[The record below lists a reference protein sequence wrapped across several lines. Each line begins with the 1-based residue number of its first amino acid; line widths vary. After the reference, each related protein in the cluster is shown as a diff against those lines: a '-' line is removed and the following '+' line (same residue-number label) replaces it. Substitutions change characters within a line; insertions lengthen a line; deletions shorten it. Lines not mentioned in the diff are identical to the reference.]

1 MHGATPRRLCVGC
14 AEAVLGH
21 CEGYAE
27 AELRICTYLSIY
39 LSITNGQPVDLRKFP
54 RSWLESSIPTT
65 LLLSRGSRG
74 FTFNKSWLNQRFL
87 LPPPCT
93 LLHHCDSPAR
103 ALLKPCYSPAPALLQ
118 LLVHSLILNGGRRTA
133 RRRFEFKNLYL
144 QTLRLNFYF

>member
-1 MHGATPRRLCVGC
+1 MQRLCWGTAKATQRLSCVY
-14 AEAVLGH
+14 VH
-21 CEGYAE
+21 
-27 AELRICTYLSIY
+27 IYLSIY
-39 LSITNGQPVDLRKFP
+39 LSITNGQPVDLRKFH

-118 LLVHSLILNGGRRTA
+118 LLVHSLILHGGRRTA
-133 RRRFEFKNLYL
+133 RRRFKLLQFKLKL
-144 QTLRLNFYF
+144 QITMIKAQITMI